1 MMSKRAIKL
10 IESVDERVSLR
21 IVSSVSRVRSNE
33 TGTSPGSNWC
43 GVSGDWGGVNGI
55 IWLTILVQINATV
68 DEIVEELGGFM
79 GEDGHL
85 ALGAGGLDLSG
96 GSSGSLDERVS
107 ERSSVSVAWECTAVV
122 QTGVGV
128 VVGQNSWCGVDGD
141 IRLAVLVQIN
151 ALRDQVIV
159 K

>member
-1 MMSKRAIKL
+1 MGKRAIKL
-10 IESVDERVSLR
+10 IESVNERVSLR
-21 IVSSVSRVRSNE
+21 IVSSVRSNE

-43 GVSGDWGGVNGI
+43 GVSGNWGGVNGI
-55 IWLTILVQINATV
+55 VWLTILVQINATV
-68 DEIVEELGGFM
+68 DKIVEELGGFM

-96 GSSGSLDERVS
+96 GSSGSLDEWIS
-107 ERSSVSVAWECTAVV
+107 ERSSVSVGECTAIV

>member
-1 MMSKRAIKL
+1 M
-10 IESVDERVSLR
+10 
-21 IVSSVSRVRSNE
+21 VSSVRSNE

-55 IWLTILVQINATV
+55 IWMTILVQINATV

-96 GSSGSLDERVS
+96 GGSGSLDEWVS
-107 ERSSVSVAWECTAVV
+107 ERSSVRVGESTAVV

-141 IRLAVLVQIN
+141 IRLAVLVQID

>member
-79 GEDGHL
+79 GEDGDL
-85 ALGAGGLDLSG
+85 PLGAGCLDLSD
-96 GSSGSLDERVS
+96 GSSGSLDEWVS
-107 ERSSVSVAWECTAVV
+107 EWSAVSVAWECTAIV

-141 IRLAVLVQIN
+141 IRLAVLVQID

>member
-1 MMSKRAIKL
+1 MGKRAIKL
-10 IESVDERVSLR
+10 IESVNERVSLR
-21 IVSSVSRVRSNE
+21 IVSSVRSNE

-43 GVSGDWGGVNGI
+43 GVSGNWGGVNGI

-68 DEIVEELGGFM
+68 DKIVEELGGFM

-85 ALGAGGLDLSG
+85 TLGAGGLDLSG
-96 GSSGSLDERVS
+96 GSSGSLDEWIS
-107 ERSSVSVAWECTAVV
+107 ERSAVSVGESTAVV

-128 VVGQNSWCGVDGD
+128 VVGQNSWCCRVEGD

>member
-33 TGTSPGSNWC
+33 TGASPGSNW
-43 GVSGDWGGVNGI
+43 GSVSGNWGGVNGI
-55 IWLTILVQINATV
+55 VWLTILVQINATV
-68 DEIVEELGGFM
+68 DKIVEELGGFM

-96 GSSGSLDERVS
+96 GSSGSLDEWIS
-107 ERSSVSVAWECTAVV
+107 ERSAVSVGESTAVV

>member
-1 MMSKRAIKL
+1 MGKRAIKL
-10 IESVDERVSLR
+10 IESADERVSLR
-21 IVSSVSRVRSNE
+21 IVSSVRSNE
-33 TGTSPGSNWC
+33 TGTSPGSNW
-43 GVSGDWGGVNGI
+43 GSVNGQV

-85 ALGAGGLDLSG
+85 ALGTGGLDLSG
-96 GSSGSLDERVS
+96 GSSGSLDEWVS
-107 ERSSVSVAWECTAVV
+107 ERSSVSVGESTAVV

-141 IRLAVLVQIN
+141 IGLAVLVQIN
-151 ALRDQVIV
+151 ALRDEVIV

>member
-1 MMSKRAIKL
+1 M
-10 IESVDERVSLR
+10 
-21 IVSSVSRVRSNE
+21 VSSVRSNE

-43 GVSGDWGGVNGI
+43 GVSGDWGGVNGEVN
-55 IWLTILVQINATV
+55 WLTILVQINATV

-85 ALGAGGLDLSG
+85 ALGAGGLDLSD
-96 GSSGSLDERVS
+96 GSSGSLDEWVS
-107 ERSSVSVAWECTAVV
+107 EWSAVSVAWECTAIV

-141 IRLAVLVQIN
+141 IRLAVLVQID